1 MIIAKISGGLGN
13 QMFQYVLIE
22 ALKKAYPKAEFKIDI
37 SDYEKVFAH
46 TGYSLSK
53 YFNID
58 MPVASIDEVDGISYI
73 PVQCTRPD
81 IQKGIKKLIA
91 TMQYKIA
98 LRKRKHLKKYNITD
112 YCFNIYNPEV
122 FHLDMRKNWYLNGYW
137 QNTAYFKELQD
148 QLTDLFVFRRK
159 LVGVD
164 QEIAIK
170 MKNQQ
175 SVSVH
180 VRRGDYINS
189 GFALCGKAYYLEAK
203 KIIEQQV
210 ENPVY
215 YFFSDDPAYVEDN
228 FPEFPDKIVIKH
240 SAEDCDY
247 DMQMMACCK
256 HGINANSSFS
266 FWGSALKAKGGTVV
280 QPQFTLLREDKLY
293 EGACMSS
300 WIRLNN
306 AGKIYG

>member
-1 MIIAKISGGLGN
+1 MIIARISGGLGN
-13 QMFQYVLIE
+13 QMFQYVLME
-22 ALKKAYPKAEFKIDI
+22 ALKKAYPETEFKIDI
-37 SDYEKVFAH
+37 SDYKKVFAH

-58 MPVASIDEVDGISYI
+58 MPVATIDEVDEISYI
-73 PVQCTRPD
+73 PVQCIRPD

-91 TMQYKIA
+91 TTQYKIA
-98 LRKRKHLKKYNITD
+98 LRKRNHLKKYNITD

-122 FHLDMRKNWYLNGYW
+122 FHLNTGKNWYLNGYW
-137 QNTAYFKELQD
+137 QNIAYFKELQD
-148 QLTDLFVFRRK
+148 QLADIFNFRRK
-159 LVGVD
+159 LIGQD
-164 QEIAIK
+164 QKIASE
-170 MKNQQ
+170 MKKQQ

-189 GFALCGKAYYLEAK
+189 GFDLCGKAYYLEAK
-203 KIIEQQV
+203 KVIEQQV

-228 FPEFPDKIVIKH
+228 FPEFPNKSVIKH

-256 HGINANSSFS
+256 HAIDANSSFS
-266 FWGSALKAKGGTVV
+266 FWGSALKSPGGCIVH
-280 QPQFTLLREDKLY
+280 PKFALYRDDKFY
-293 EGACMSS
+293 ECAVMQG
-300 WIRLNN
+300 WIVLDNT
-306 AGKIYG
+306 K